1 MRRII
6 RLRAAAISV
15 VATLL
20 FTVVTSGVAPL
31 GAEAAAPAGDYIVL
45 LKDGTNVSRKVAKEA
60 GMGNAVSD
68 VFTSAV
74 DGFVAELDSKDV
86 ARLRKDKDVLVVE
99 RDQTLSINNGV
110 VGQGAQAED
119 ADIGPDLQDL
129 AGVPIAGQYIVTLRS
144 SVVARTFAAEQ
155 EAGGAQV
162 LSVFSNALNGF
173 VAKLSD
179 DELLRLQKDA
189 DVVAIEQDT
198 LVVLQGDQINPP
210 WGLDR
215 IDQRDVLR
223 DSRYSYNET
232 GAGVSAY
239 IIDTGILPTHS
250 DFGGRVGSGFTA
262 ISDSYGS
269 GDCHGH
275 GSHVAGTVGGSTYGV
290 AKAVSLIPVRVLSCS
305 GSGATSGVINGID
318 WVIAH
323 HESGVPAVANMS
335 LGGRASAALNAA
347 VTRGIDD
354 GVVFVVAAGNNNRLA
369 CSYSPASTPDAITV
383 GATGSNDARASF
395 SNYGSC
401 VDLFAPGVSILSV
414 GITSSS
420 STRTMSGTSMAAP
433 HVAGAAALWLQID
446 PDATPAQIA
455 QRMLSV
461 ATPDKVTNPGASSP
475 NLLLYARSTFDTPA
489 PTAPSTPT
497 SLTAVGGVGQASL
510 SWSAPSQTGGAD
522 ISDYVVEYSPSGSAT
537 WSQFND
543 GVSVATSATV
553 TGLNNGTTYLFRVRA
568 VTSGGTSDASS
579 SASAVIGVPT
589 SPQSLSATAIDRA
602 VRLLWSAP
610 AQNGGSAIT
619 DYVIE
624 YSADGGTSWTTF
636 DDGTSTSTT
645 STVSGLTNSTTYQFR
660 VSASNTLGTGASSSV
675 VIAVPWAAELPS
687 APLAVTVGT
696 VDLNSISLTWS
707 VPATNGGATVT
718 DYVIE
723 YSSNNGSSWSI
734 FVDTVTTLRAVT
746 VTELV
751 SGTPYIFRV
760 SAKNSAGVG
769 TPSESTGARKPGVP
783 SEPCCITNT
792 LVGPAYVAI
801 RWGAPTSDGGS
812 VVTNY
817 VIEYTINDGASWTT
831 WPEPHG
837 NGTLRTITGL
847 IDGVAHKFRVS
858 ARNAIG
864 TSEPSEV
871 SDAWTPWTPVAP
883 DRPLNLVA
891 SAQAGQV
898 NLDWDAPATDGGAAI
913 TDYLIEFSTNSGS
926 SWATIT
932 HGATPATAA
941 TIRQLQS
948 GVAHIFRVSAIN
960 NRGTSLASDISNS
973 VVVIG
978 AYANDAFSG
987 ATAFSGSTGTVNS
1000 STVAATRQPGE
1011 PTHGGYGASASLW
1024 YKWVAVEDGSIIVDT
1039 RLSAFDTL
1047 LGAYTGNAV
1056 NALTTVAQ
1064 NDDSG
1069 GGTWSR
1075 VAIAMTS
1082 GNTYYFAIDGYG
1094 GKTGLTALNWEYT
1107 RAPDPAVPTAPR
1119 NVRGSAGNAS
1129 AAIYWEAPLND
1140 GARSITR
1147 YTVTSSPGAKQCTS
1161 SGSLTCTVVG
1171 LTNDTDYTFTVT
1183 ATNAIGTSESS
1194 AQSAPVTPRNASS
1207 LEVATSLWGLDRIDQ
1222 RALPLNGTVSRA
1234 TTGSGV
1240 TAYVIDTGVLS
1251 THTEFGGRVVG
1262 GYSSVSD
1269 GNGTEDC
1276 NGHGTHV
1283 AGTIGGSNYGVAPSV
1298 AIVPVRVLDCSGS
1311 GSTSAVIAGIDW
1323 VVAHHVAGT
1332 PAVANMSLGGGRSSA
1347 LDIAVQNGV
1356 RDGVVFVV
1364 AAGNSNANAC
1374 QTSPAGEPLAITV
1387 GSTTSAD
1394 ARSSFSNYGSC
1405 LDVFAP
1411 GSSILSA
1418 WFTST
1423 TATNTI
1429 SGTSMASPHVAGVAA
1444 LGLGVAPDSNVAQI
1458 AAWITSTATSNA
1470 VENAGAGSP
1479 NLLAYSRLSASPP
1492 QASSPSTTV
1501 PPTST
1506 TIPSSPGDDGGGGDS
1521 GGDEP
1526 EAPSTTAPTTT
1537 VPATTSPT
1545 TIAPRSTVVPRTN
1558 IPNIPRPAP
1567 ERLTP
1572 PIPGSNRLT
1581 NPKIGSQLPA
1591 EVLAAA
1597 SSPAS
1602 SKVVGNNVVL
1612 KVQAPAL
1619 SMVHVYRDGVLVK
1632 TVPAAAA
1639 RAIKITKNKLGD
1651 SSFQVVVVDKAGKMT
1666 ITGKRTV
1673 RVQKASK

>member
-1 MRRII
+1 
-6 RLRAAAISV
+6 
-15 VATLL
+15 
-20 FTVVTSGVAPL
+20 
-31 GAEAAAPAGDYIVL
+31 
-45 LKDGTNVSRKVAKEA
+45 
-60 GMGNAVSD
+60 
-68 VFTSAV
+68 
-74 DGFVAELDSKDV
+74 
-86 ARLRKDKDVLVVE
+86 
-99 RDQTLSINNGV
+99 
-110 VGQGAQAED
+110 
-119 ADIGPDLQDL
+119 
-129 AGVPIAGQYIVTLRS
+129 
-144 SVVARTFAAEQ
+144 
-155 EAGGAQV
+155 
-162 LSVFSNALNGF
+162 
-173 VAKLSD
+173 
-179 DELLRLQKDA
+179 
-189 DVVAIEQDT
+189 
-198 LVVLQGDQINPP
+198 
-210 WGLDR
+210 
-215 IDQRDVLR
+215 
-223 DSRYSYNET
+223 
-232 GAGVSAY
+232 
-239 IIDTGILPTHS
+239 
-250 DFGGRVGSGFTA
+250 
-262 ISDSYGS
+262 
-269 GDCHGH
+269 
-275 GSHVAGTVGGSTYGV
+275 
-290 AKAVSLIPVRVLSCS
+290 
-305 GSGATSGVINGID
+305 
-318 WVIAH
+318 
-323 HESGVPAVANMS
+323 
-335 LGGRASAALNAA
+335 
-347 VTRGIDD
+347 
-354 GVVFVVAAGNNNRLA
+354 
-369 CSYSPASTPDAITV
+369 
-383 GATGSNDARASF
+383 
-395 SNYGSC
+395 
-401 VDLFAPGVSILSV
+401 
-414 GITSSS
+414 
-420 STRTMSGTSMAAP
+420 
-433 HVAGAAALWLQID
+433 
-446 PDATPAQIA
+446 
-455 QRMLSV
+455 
-461 ATPDKVTNPGASSP
+461 
-475 NLLLYARSTFDTPA
+475 
-489 PTAPSTPT
+489 
-497 SLTAVGGVGQASL
+497 
-510 SWSAPSQTGGAD
+510 
-522 ISDYVVEYSPSGSAT
+522 
-537 WSQFND
+537 
-543 GVSVATSATV
+543 
-553 TGLNNGTTYLFRVRA
+553 
-568 VTSGGTSDASS
+568 
-579 SASAVIGVPT
+579 
-589 SPQSLSATAIDRA
+589 
-602 VRLLWSAP
+602 
-610 AQNGGSAIT
+610 
-619 DYVIE
+619 
-624 YSADGGTSWTTF
+624 
-636 DDGTSTSTT
+636 
-645 STVSGLTNSTTYQFR
+645 
-660 VSASNTLGTGASSSV
+660 
-675 VIAVPWAAELPS
+675 
-687 APLAVTVGT
+687 
-696 VDLNSISLTWS
+696 
-707 VPATNGGATVT
+707 
-718 DYVIE
+718 
-723 YSSNNGSSWSI
+723 
-734 FVDTVTTLRAVT
+734 
-746 VTELV
+746 
-751 SGTPYIFRV
+751 
-760 SAKNSAGVG
+760 
-769 TPSESTGARKPGVP
+769 
-783 SEPCCITNT
+783 
-792 LVGPAYVAI
+792 
-801 RWGAPTSDGGS
+801 
-812 VVTNY
+812 
-817 VIEYTINDGASWTT
+817 
-831 WPEPHG
+831 
-837 NGTLRTITGL
+837 
-847 IDGVAHKFRVS
+847 
-858 ARNAIG
+858 
-864 TSEPSEV
+864 
-871 SDAWTPWTPVAP
+871 
-883 DRPLNLVA
+883 LVA

-913 TDYLIEFSTNSGS
+913 TDYLIEFSTNAGS
-926 SWATIT
+926 SWSTIT

-941 TIRQLQS
+941 TVRQLQS
-948 GVAHIFRVSAIN
+948 GVAHVFRVSAIN
-960 NRGTSLASDISNS
+960 NRGTSLASDVSNS

-987 ATAFSGSTGTVNS
+987 ATAFSGNTGTINS

-1056 NALTTVAQ
+1056 NALTTIAQ

-1075 VAIAMTS
+1075 VTIAMTS

-1119 NVRGSAGNAS
+1119 NVRGSAGNAA

-1194 AQSAPVTPRNASS
+1194 AQSATVTPRNASS

-1298 AIVPVRVLDCSGS
+1298 AIVPVRVLDCNGS

-1323 VVAHHVAGT
+1323 VVAHHGAGT

-1374 QTSPAGEPLAITV
+1374 QTSPAGEPLAVTV

-1444 LGLGVAPDSNVAQI
+1444 LGLGIAPDSSVQQI
-1458 AAWITSTATSNA
+1458 SDWITSTATRDALANI
-1470 VENAGAGSP
+1470 GAGSP
-1479 NLLAYSRLSASPP
+1479 NLLAYSRLSASAP

-1506 TIPSSPGDDGGGGDS
+1506 TIPSSPDGGGGGDS

-1526 EAPSTTAPTTT
+1526 EAPSTTLPTTTVPAPTTT
-1537 VPATTSPT
+1537 VPAATAPAPT
-1545 TIAPRSTVVPRTN
+1545 TTVPRSARVTT
-1558 IPNIPRPAP
+1558 
-1567 ERLTP
+1567 

-1612 KVQAPAL
+1612 NVQAPAL

>member
-1 MRRII
+1 M
-6 RLRAAAISV
+6 RAAANLV
-15 VATLL
+15 VATL
-20 FTVVTSGVAPL
+20 FFSVVSSGIAPL
-31 GAEAAAPAGDYIVL
+31 DAEAAAPAGDYIVL

-60 GMGNAVSD
+60 GLGNAVSD

-74 DGFVAELDSKDV
+74 DGFVAELDSSDV

-99 RDQTLSINNGV
+99 RDQTLTINTDV

-119 ADIGPDLQDL
+119 ANIGPDLQDL
-129 AGVPIAGQYIVTLRS
+129 AGVPIAGQYIVTLRNN
-144 SVVARTFAAEQ
+144 VVARAFAAEQ
-155 EAGGAQV
+155 EARGAQV
-162 LSVFSNALNGF
+162 LAVFSNALNGF

-179 DELLRLQKDA
+179 EALLSLQKDT

-198 LVVLQGDQINPP
+198 IVVLQGDQLDPP

-232 GAGVSAY
+232 GAGVFAY

-250 DFGGRVGSGFTA
+250 DFGGRVGAGFTA

-269 GDCHGH
+269 SDCHGH

-305 GSGATSGVINGID
+305 GSGATSGVIGGID

-335 LGGRASAALNAA
+335 LGGGASVSLNAA

-354 GVVFVVAAGNNNRLA
+354 GVVFVVAAGNNNLPA
-369 CSYSPASTPDAITV
+369 CNYSPASVPNAITV

-395 SNYGSC
+395 SNFGSC
-401 VDLFAPGVSILSV
+401 VDMFAPGVSILSV
-414 GITSSS
+414 ALTSSS
-420 STRTMSGTSMAAP
+420 SSRTMSGTSMAAP

-461 ATPDKVTNPGASSP
+461 ATPDKVTNPGSESP

-489 PTAPSTPT
+489 PTAPSVPT
-497 SLTAVGGVGQASL
+497 SLSAVGGVGQASL
-510 SWSAPSQTGGAD
+510 TWSAPSQNGGAD
-522 ISDYVVEYSPSGSAT
+522 ISDYVVEYSSRGST
-537 WSQFND
+537 SWSQFDD
-543 GVSVATSATV
+543 GVSVTTSATV
-553 TGLNNGTTYLFRVRA
+553 TGLSNGTTYLFRVRA
-568 VTSGGTSDASS
+568 VTSGGTSDASA
-579 SASAVIGVPT
+579 SASAIIGVPT
-589 SPQSLSATAIDRA
+589 SPQSLSATAIDQA
-602 VRLLWSAP
+602 VRLMWSVP
-610 AQNGGSAIT
+610 AQNGGSVIT

-624 YSADGGTSWTTF
+624 YSSNGGTAWSIF
-636 DDGTSTSTT
+636 DDGTSIATT
-645 STVSGLTNSTTYQFR
+645 STVSGLTNSMTYQFR

-675 VIAVPWAAELPS
+675 VIAVPWAANLPS
-687 APLAVTVGT
+687 APLAVTVGL

-707 VPATNGGATVT
+707 VPATNGGANVT

-723 YSSNNGSSWSI
+723 YSSNNGSSWTTFI
-734 FVDTVTTLRAVT
+734 DTVTTLRAVT
-746 VTELV
+746 ITDLV

-769 TPSESTGARKPGVP
+769 TPSESTSARRPGVP

-792 LVGPAYVAI
+792 LVGPAYVSI

-812 VVTNY
+812 VITNY

-837 NGTLRTITGL
+837 NGTMRTITGL
-847 IDGVAHKFRVS
+847 TDGVAHKFRIS

-864 TSEPSEV
+864 TSETSEV

-913 TDYLIEFSTNSGS
+913 TDYFIEYSTNAGS
-926 SWATIT
+926 SWSALTRT
-932 HGATPATAA
+932 VTPATAA
-941 TIRQLQS
+941 VVRQLQS

-960 NRGTSLASDISNS
+960 NKGASLPSGASNS
-973 VVVIG
+973 VVVID

-987 ATAFSGSTGTVNS
+987 AVSFTGSTGTLNS

-1024 YKWVAVEDGSIIVDT
+1024 YQWVADEDGSIIVDT

-1056 NALTTVAQ
+1056 NALTTIAQ

-1075 VAIAMTS
+1075 VTIAMTS

-1140 GARSITR
+1140 GSRTITR
-1147 YTVTSSPGAKQCTS
+1147 YTVTSSPGVKQCTS
-1161 SGSLTCTVVG
+1161 SGSLTCTVFG

-1183 ATNAIGTSESS
+1183 ATNAVGTSS
-1194 AQSAPVTPRNASS
+1194 ASTASAIVTPRNTSS
-1207 LEVATSLWGLDRIDQ
+1207 HEVATSLWGLDRIDQ
-1222 RALPLNGTVSRA
+1222 RLLPLNGTVSRA
-1234 TTGSGV
+1234 HNGNGV

-1311 GSTSAVIAGIDW
+1311 GTTSGVIAGIDW

-1374 QTSPAGEPLAITV
+1374 QTSPAGEPLAVTV
-1387 GSTTSAD
+1387 GSTTTVD
-1394 ARSSFSNYGSC
+1394 ARSSFSNFGTC

-1444 LGLGVAPDSNVAQI
+1444 LGLGIAPDSSVQQVAD
-1458 AAWITSTATSNA
+1458 WITSTATRDVLTN
-1470 VENAGAGSP
+1470 VGTGSP
-1479 NLLAYSRLSASPP
+1479 NLLTYSRLSASPP

-1506 TIPSSPGDDGGGGDS
+1506 TIPSAPGGGGDS
-1521 GGDEP
+1521 GGGGDDGGAP
-1526 EAPSTTAPTTT
+1526 EAPTTT
-1537 VPATTSPT
+1537 VPVPPT
-1545 TIAPRSTVVPRTN
+1545 TIPTATAPASTTTVPRSARAT
-1558 IPNIPRPAP
+1558 AP
-1567 ERLTP
+1567 LL
-1572 PIPGSNRLT
+1572 GANRLT

-1597 SSPAS
+1597 LSPAS

-1612 KVQAPAL
+1612 SVRAPAL
-1619 SMVHVYRDGVLVK
+1619 SVVHVYRDGELVK
-1632 TVPAAAA
+1632 SVPAAAA
-1639 RAIKITKNKLGD
+1639 RAIKITKNKLGN
-1651 SSFQVVVVDKAGKMT
+1651 SSFQVVVVDKTGKMT
-1666 ITGKRTV
+1666 ITGKRIV